1 MSFIYLR
8 EMSPRLFSG
17 AKKPP
22 HGAGSGCADPR
33 ICENR
38 VNYTGLMLRKENVG
52 NLSMREAGL
61 LVLTLIGRCRR
72 SSLQIVKPIADTP
85 RSGPLCAFRRL
96 WARLNDSCFSKTTK
110 NHDR

>member
-1 MSFIYLR
+1 MSFTYLR

-17 AKKPP
+17 AKKLP
-22 HGAGSGCADPR
+22 HGAGFGYADPR

-38 VNYTGLMLRKENVG
+38 VNHTGLMLTKENVG
-52 NLSMREAGL
+52 NLKMRDAGL

-72 SSLQIVKPIADTP
+72 SSLRIVKLIADTP

-96 WARLNDSCFSKTTK
+96 
-110 NHDR
+110 